1 MLVLIIKLFQV
12 KKNLIFPG
20 NLDRKDS
27 MASVSSVTSLPSN
40 LSQNHSCAGILG
52 ASAIAIAGL
61 PVFGKDTGS
70 IIKDSK
76 DNTEVHETKVNH
88 ELTPDSTGSRAG
100 SRRSSLKPRGLRE
113 SFRNLVRPKVKKRDV
128 EAPRDES
135 GEEDEIV
142 ASRRGSRISESNLE
156 TQPSSRWKR
165 ILGVSLAISRS
176 VLTK

>member
-1 MLVLIIKLFQV
+1 
-12 KKNLIFPG
+12 LIFPG
-20 NLDRKDS
+20 SLDRKDS
-27 MASVSSVTSLPSN
+27 MASVSSVTSLPAN

-76 DNTEVHETKVNH
+76 DTSEVHETKVNH

-128 EAPRDES
+128 EAPCDES
-135 GEEDEIV
+135 GEEDEYLV

-156 TQPSSRWKR
+156 AQPSSRWKR
-165 ILGVSLAISRS
+165 ILGVSLAISRL
-176 VLTK
+176 VFTK